1 MPFFFEP
8 FPTVEY
14 DIKKN
19 GKTQILTNLTLRFKV
34 QAALKDRTAV
44 FYDYT
49 VKEGERP
56 DVIAHKYY
64 GDASLDWIILL
75 SNDIINPHFDWP
87 LDFLS
92 FQRFLR
98 KKYGSVQT
106 AKDTVHH
113 YEQIIQTQSVLFD
126 GTIIPEKTLWVD
138 QDTYNSLAAADRK
151 SISSYTHEDNLN
163 EAKREIK
170 ILDKKYVTSLV
181 NEVENI
187 FE

>member
-8 FPTVEY
+8 FPTVDY

-19 GKTQILTNLTLRFKV
+19 GKTEVLTNLTLRFKLQEV
-34 QAALKDRTAV
+34 LKNRTAV
-44 FYDYT
+44 FYDYI

-64 GDASLDWIILL
+64 DDASLDWIILL
-75 SNDIINPHFDWP
+75 TNDIINPHFDWP

-106 AKDTVHH
+106 ANDGVHH
-113 YEQIIQTQSVLFD
+113 YEKIIRSQSVLFD
-126 GTIIPEKTLWVD
+126 GTIIPEKTVQVD
-138 QDTYNSLAAADRK
+138 LDTYNTLAADSRK
-151 SISSYTHEDNLN
+151 SISNFTFEENLN
-163 EAKREIK
+163 EDKRNIK
-170 ILDKKYVTSLV
+170 ILDKKFVTGLL
-181 NEVENI
+181 NQVETI
-187 FE
+187 FD

>member
-8 FPTVEY
+8 FPTVDY

-19 GKTQILTNLTLRFKV
+19 GKAQVLTNLTLRFKL
-34 QAALKDRTAV
+34 QEAIQNRTSV

-56 DVIAHKYY
+56 DIIAHKYY
-64 GDASLDWIILL
+64 DDPSLDWVILL
-75 SNDIINPHFDWP
+75 TNNIINPHFDWP

-106 AKDTVHH
+106 ANDGVHH
-113 YEQIIQTQSVLFD
+113 YEKIIRSQSVLFD

-138 QDTYNSLAAADRK
+138 EDTYNTLDPAERK
-151 SISSYTHEDNLN
+151 SISNYTFEENLN
-163 EAKREIK
+163 EDKRNIK
-170 ILDKKYVTSLV
+170 ILDKKYLTSLL
-181 NEVENI
+181 NQVETV
-187 FE
+187 FD